1 MQHIHDLSLHS
12 TMFLLILIAVKLLLG
27 LQAFT
32 FHDVSI
38 NTDTTQSRKDSVL
51 NFTFHDVSINT
62 AIATRLN
69 VPFNPLHS
77 TMFLLILEFRLFNS
91 TLHAFTFHDVSIN
104 TSFVRLFGMPGRQ
117 TLHSTMFLLIPVVY
131 LSLQYR
137 YNLTTFC
144 QSCHFIIFILIF
156 IFLDSSHF

>member
-62 AIATRLN
+62 KEE
-69 VPFNPLHS
+69 S
-77 TMFLLILEFRLFNS
+77 M
-91 TLHAFTFHDVSIN
+91 TFKDIIK
-104 TSFVRLFGMPGRQ
+104 LY
-117 TLHSTMFLLIPVVY
+117 IPRCFY
-131 LSLQYR
+131 
-137 YNLTTFC
+137 
-144 QSCHFIIFILIF
+144 
-156 IFLDSSHF
+156 

>member
-1 MQHIHDLSLHS
+1 MFLLIPLSLFMQHIHDLSLHS

-38 NTDTTQSRKDSVL
+38 NTHRVFYPGLQNAS
-51 NFTFHDVSINT
+51 
-62 AIATRLN
+62 
-69 VPFNPLHS
+69 LHS
-77 TMFLLILEFRLFNS
+77 TMFLLILIRF
-91 TLHAFTFHDVSIN
+91 
-104 TSFVRLFGMPGRQ
+104 FGTEPYQ
-117 TLHSTMFLLIPVVY
+117 PPLHSTMFLLIPVVY

>member
-1 MQHIHDLSLHS
+1 MFLLIPLSLFMQHIHDLSLHS

-62 AIATRLN
+62 KTWKLRSNSLEVFTFHDVSINTEGLDSEDNREAT
-69 VPFNPLHS
+69 LHS
-77 TMFLLILEFRLFNS
+77 TMFLLILSPPL
-91 TLHAFTFHDVSIN
+91 LHLRIC
-104 TSFVRLFGMPGRQ
+104 
-117 TLHSTMFLLIPVVY
+117 LLYIPRCFY
-131 LSLQYR
+131 
-137 YNLTTFC
+137 
-144 QSCHFIIFILIF
+144 
-156 IFLDSSHF
+156 

>member
-1 MQHIHDLSLHS
+1 MFENVAFVTLHSTMFLLIPLSLFMQHIHDLSLHS

-62 AIATRLN
+62 RCL
-69 VPFNPLHS
+69 
-77 TMFLLILEFRLFNS
+77 
-91 TLHAFTFHDVSIN
+91 
-104 TSFVRLFGMPGRQ
+104 
-117 TLHSTMFLLIPVVY
+117 
-131 LSLQYR
+131 
-137 YNLTTFC
+137 
-144 QSCHFIIFILIF
+144 FILTIQ
-156 IFLDSSHF
+156 I

>member
-62 AIATRLN
+62 VVIVQA
-69 VPFNPLHS
+69 VSSFS
-77 TMFLLILEFRLFNS
+77 F
-91 TLHAFTFHDVSIN
+91 FTFHDVSIN
-104 TSFVRLFGMPGRQ
+104 TNVNSFDFHVYLP
-117 TLHSTMFLLIPVVY
+117 LHSTMFLLIPVVY

>member
-62 AIATRLN
+62 FIPRQA
-69 VPFNPLHS
+69 VLHC
-77 TMFLLILEFRLFNS
+77 
-91 TLHAFTFHDVSIN
+91 AVFTFHDVSIN
-104 TSFVRLFGMPGRQ
+104 TVHTS
-117 TLHSTMFLLIPVVY
+117 
-131 LSLQYR
+131 
-137 YNLTTFC
+137 
-144 QSCHFIIFILIF
+144 
-156 IFLDSSHF
+156 

>member
-1 MQHIHDLSLHS
+1 MFLLIPLSLFMQHIHDLSLHS

-62 AIATRLN
+62 VLLFFFLQNFIA
-69 VPFNPLHS
+69 
-77 TMFLLILEFRLFNS
+77 
-91 TLHAFTFHDVSIN
+91 
-104 TSFVRLFGMPGRQ
+104 
-117 TLHSTMFLLIPVVY
+117 LHSTMFLLIPVVY

>member
-62 AIATRLN
+62 DVFFHHSLKLS
-69 VPFNPLHS
+69 PLHS
-77 TMFLLILEFRLFNS
+77 TMFLLIRNS
-91 TLHAFTFHDVSIN
+91 PPHQKRRIL
-104 TSFVRLFGMPGRQ
+104 P
-117 TLHSTMFLLIPVVY
+117 LHSTMFLLIPVVY

>member
-1 MQHIHDLSLHS
+1 MFLLIPLSLFMQHIHDLSLHS

-62 AIATRLN
+62 LARRVQGVKKEI
-69 VPFNPLHS
+69 
-77 TMFLLILEFRLFNS
+77 
-91 TLHAFTFHDVSIN
+91 
-104 TSFVRLFGMPGRQ
+104 

>member
-1 MQHIHDLSLHS
+1 MFLLIHLEWIPVICVRELYIPRGFYSYQSQFETRFQPTVPLHSTMFLLIPLSLFMQHIHDLSLHS

-62 AIATRLN
+62 RCL
-69 VPFNPLHS
+69 
-77 TMFLLILEFRLFNS
+77 
-91 TLHAFTFHDVSIN
+91 
-104 TSFVRLFGMPGRQ
+104 
-117 TLHSTMFLLIPVVY
+117 
-131 LSLQYR
+131 
-137 YNLTTFC
+137 
-144 QSCHFIIFILIF
+144 FILTIQ
-156 IFLDSSHF
+156 I

>member
-1 MQHIHDLSLHS
+1 MFLLIPLSLFMQHIHDLSLHS

-62 AIATRLN
+62 
-69 VPFNPLHS
+69 
-77 TMFLLILEFRLFNS
+77 
-91 TLHAFTFHDVSIN
+91 DCSI
-104 TSFVRLFGMPGRQ
+104 SAKPSVLP
-117 TLHSTMFLLIPVVY
+117 LHSTMFLLIPVVY